1 MFKPFLAKWPFLFKL
16 RLFFGLTIFVLV
28 LFFLY
33 LQIIPGGHITY
44 ERKWPAGLR
53 SGKGFIYDFKP
64 GERLES
70 TEQSLK
76 IFADP
81 IYFALFTP
89 RAFDEAT
96 LTIKYRS
103 QLGTEYPIIEA
114 GVLKDKLTE
123 NYELRPLQNNIIDRL
138 LFNWSRL
145 EDTDARLVL
154 QSEKDYDSPTRFFA
168 DLQTGYLRN
177 CPSGPVSCVAL
188 YNYDLA
194 PSYKPADYT
203 PLKPLVVDQP
213 LRGAHQFYLYLG
225 RDPWRLSFDFTDL
238 NQDKA
243 PDPITVS
250 VLSDG
255 QVIASQSLV
264 DANPDPTGGKIEE
277 KNIVLRGAGQ
287 TAGVYKVDIRVSPDI
302 VISKITSSSD
312 KLAFIGRVWPVSSHG
327 PITLFS
333 SADHVQFQTINP
345 ASLGDIELAGRTLA
359 LDKTDKQF
367 VFSTAPGLQEIKL
380 KKDDIILENN
390 GVFAWTRASLFNPD
404 FKKVDRYFPVLD
416 ENIKYIIAV
425 YRLPLLDDGLK
436 TAVAKFSL
444 HDAYR
449 ENGKYT
455 FLLSIPGLN
464 GQAGAA
470 EYLAIEE
477 ISLDLRGKTWW
488 QKIKS
493 VLTGT

>member
-1 MFKPFLAKWPFLFKL
+1 MFKPLLTKWQFVFKL
-16 RLFFGLTIFVLV
+16 RLFLSLIILILV
-28 LFFLY
+28 LSFLY
-33 LQIIPGGHITY
+33 LKIVPGGHIVY

-70 TEQSLK
+70 TNQSLK
-76 IFADP
+76 IWADP
-81 IYFALFTP
+81 VYFSLFTP
-89 RAFDEAT
+89 RAFDEAI

-103 QLGTEYPIIEA
+103 ELGTEYPIIEA

-138 LFNWSRL
+138 LFSWSRL
-145 EDTDARLVL
+145 EDTETRLVL
-154 QSEKDYDSPTRFFA
+154 QSEKDYDSPARFFA
-168 DLQTGYLRN
+168 DLQAGQLRN

-194 PSYKPADYT
+194 PSYKPSDYT
-203 PLKPLVVDQP
+203 PLKPLVIDQP

-225 RDPWRLSFDFTDL
+225 HEPWRLSFDFTDL

-243 PDPITVS
+243 HDPITVS
-250 VLSDG
+250 VMSG
-255 QVIASQSLV
+255 SRVVASQTLI
-264 DANPDPTGGKIEE
+264 DKNPDPAGGKIEE

-287 TAGVYKVDIRVSPDI
+287 TAGVYKVDIRVSADI

-312 KLAFIGRVWPVSSHG
+312 KLSFIGRVWPVSSHG
-327 PITLFS
+327 PVTLFS
-333 SADHVQFQTINP
+333 SADHIQLQTINP
-345 ASLGDIELAGRTLA
+345 ASLGDIELSGRVIF
-359 LDKTDKQF
+359 LDKTDQQF
-367 VFSTAPGLQEIKL
+367 VFSTASGPQEIRL
-380 KKDDIILENN
+380 KKDDIVLENN
-390 GVFAWTRASLFNPD
+390 GVFALARASLFNPD
-404 FKKVDRYFPVLD
+404 FKKVDRYFSALD
-416 ENIKYIIAV
+416 ENIKYIIAA

-436 TAVAKFSL
+436 TATAKFSL
-444 HDAYR
+444 RDAYR

-455 FLLSIPGLN
+455 FLISVPGLN
-464 GQAGAA
+464 GQASTT
-470 EYLAIEE
+470 ETLAIEE

-493 VLTGT
+493 VLTGA